1 MQNLWAPW
9 RATYVLGQTESA
21 GGCIFCAKPARGPE
35 HFAEELILAAT
46 PDATVMLNAYP
57 YNNGHLLVAPR
68 AHVARV
74 DALDPGAHDA
84 LFRLVTTTSNLLQQ
98 ALEPEGINLGMN
110 LGRVAGAGIAD
121 HAHVHLVPRWNG
133 DTSFMTVVS
142 ETRVISQHLQETYAI
157 LRPHFE
163 RLANGDGSAG
173 AAPGARPPA

>member
-1 MQNLWAPW
+1 
-9 RATYVLGQTESA
+9 
-21 GGCIFCAKPARGPE
+21 
-35 HFAEELILAAT
+35 
-46 PDATVMLNAYP
+46 MLNAFP

-74 DALDPGAHDA
+74 GALDAAAHDA
-84 LFRLVTTTSNLLQQ
+84 FFRVVTATSNLLEQVF
-98 ALEPEGINLGMN
+98 APEGINLGMN

-133 DTSFMTVVS
+133 DTNFMAVLA

-163 RLANGDGSAG
+163 RFSSGDDAAG
-173 AAPGARPPA
+173 AAPRARPPA